1 MAVVL
6 TNRKSFTPCT
16 FKIAEL
22 IEKEGFKPGIS
33 ILGENQDPF
42 TLHEKG
48 YIEIYDPD
56 PTKKKLIETR
66 DYRYS
71 VPSWHNESPHIATFH
86 LKTCNKKEWGMYCLD
101 PEYYEKIKQLAEKID
116 AQFSKEYGI
125 SKINLI
131 YKSLP
136 SSSVTIVSE

>member
-1 MAVVL
+1 MPVVL

-22 IEKEGFKPGIS
+22 IEKEGFETGIS

-48 YIEIYDPD
+48 YIKILKKVVKTIPD
-56 PTKKKLIETR
+56 TPIPLIRIT
-66 DYRYS
+66 
-71 VPSWHNESPHIATFH
+71 SPHIATFH
-86 LKTCNKKEWGMYCLD
+86 LKTRNKKEWGMYCLD
-101 PEYYEKIKQLAEKID
+101 SEYYEKINQLTEKID

-131 YKSLP
+131 CKNL
-136 SSSVTIVSE
+136 